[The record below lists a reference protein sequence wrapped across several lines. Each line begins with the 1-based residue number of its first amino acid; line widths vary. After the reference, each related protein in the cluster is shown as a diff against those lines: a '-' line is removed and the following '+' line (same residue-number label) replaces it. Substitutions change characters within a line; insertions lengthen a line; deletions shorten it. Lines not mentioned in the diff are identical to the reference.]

1 MDNFEVNKTI
11 KLITKA
17 LDNINKPNK
26 GSDDTAVHMLA
37 EAIYKYSSQLCKVYV
52 YLKND
57 NCFPKFYKTFNKI
70 YFLTLKYINARK
82 KEDKAYFASQIL
94 VLLSVLEKTNY
105 KKYLKEQ
112 NNRLINCNYYSNFSI
127 MAYTALI
134 LYANRFHKVV
144 DLNGIMRNATFVI
157 NANNYFLFFNSI
169 KKNNLAPLVKIFH
182 IGNVSK
188 FGVFFNFHNFITE
201 CLEETAVKY
210 KKAFVFCNSIIVKGN
225 HNNGLLNTYTKVVLE
240 KLKKYNSTYNYY

>member
-1 MDNFEVNKTI
+1 MEDFEVNKII

-17 LDNINKPNK
+17 LGYADKPTK
-26 GSDDTAVHMLA
+26 WGDDAVVHTLA
-37 EAIYKYSSQLCKVYV
+37 EAICKYSGQLCKVYV

-82 KEDKAYFASQIL
+82 KEDREYFASQIL
-94 VLLSVLEKTNY
+94 TLLSVLEKTNY

-112 NNRLINCNYYSNFSI
+112 NNRLINCNYYSNLSI
-127 MAYTALI
+127 MTYTALI

-144 DLNGIMRNATFVI
+144 DFNSMMRNATFAI
-157 NANNYFLFFNSI
+157 NANNYFLCFNSI
-169 KKNNLAPLVKIFH
+169 KKNNLAPLIKIFH

-188 FGVFFNFHNFITE
+188 FGVSFNFHNFITE
-201 CLEETAVKY
+201 CLEETAPKY
-210 KKAFVFCNSIIVKGN
+210 KKAFIFCNSIIARGN